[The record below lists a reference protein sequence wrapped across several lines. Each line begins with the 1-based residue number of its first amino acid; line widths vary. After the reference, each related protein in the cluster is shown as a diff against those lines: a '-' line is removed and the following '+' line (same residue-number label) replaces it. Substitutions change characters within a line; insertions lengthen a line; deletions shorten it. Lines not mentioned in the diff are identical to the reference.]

1 MMATMESR
9 IQTLWRIECDQPT
22 VRAPHAKTT
31 TGIELASSCAALP
44 TAGSAIARRNVRI
57 WFLLLNCADFIR
69 IFRIALRGCFLQLN
83 PSRPGAA
90 KGRQRQ
96 PEPMSN
102 GHWAVVRRR
111 LARGFIERLLRR
123 SRLREPEFA
132 NVSCTLRPV
141 VADMNF
147 AALERPVVAD
157 TGFTPEPP

>member
-1 MMATMESR
+1 MRGFEGARPMRPLVAARGRPEKAVRFRATDSR
-9 IQTLWRIECDQPT
+9 
-22 VRAPHAKTT
+22 
-31 TGIELASSCAALP
+31 
-44 TAGSAIARRNVRI
+44 
-57 WFLLLNCADFIR
+57 
-69 IFRIALRGCFLQLN
+69 
-83 PSRPGAA
+83 SRMSQM
-90 KGRQRQ
+90 GRQRQ

-147 AALERPVVAD
+147 AALERPVVAGCSRPV
-157 TGFTPEPP
+157 TSAHSPLSTALPPLTQS